1 MLVKFPADESGKMRR
16 KLSRPWH
23 GPYRV
28 IKINKPDVT
37 IEKIYMYRSQDG
49 SIQIHT
55 SRVTPCPDEF
65 PAGYFWY
72 GSHRHSPG
80 HPPQLVDRLEE
91 ERTPDKRPSESEK
104 LNQSESAR
112 SPPSRERRCS
122 TTNPYALR
130 SRST

>member
-1 MLVKFPADESGKMRR
+1 MLVKFPTDESGKMR

-28 IKINKPDVT
+28 IKINESDVT
-37 IEKIYMYRSQDG
+37 VEKIYRSQDG
-49 SIQIHT
+49 SIQVCT
-55 SRVTPCPDEF
+55 SRVTSCPDEF

-72 GSHRHSPG
+72 GSRRHSPG
-80 HPPQLVDRLEE
+80 RPPRWVDRLEE

-104 LNQSESAR
+104 LHQSESAC